1 MSQPQKAQAPKAQTA
16 ITPTRA
22 ENYAEWYQQVVKAA
36 ELAEASDVRGCMV
49 IKPWGYALWENIQR
63 SLDRMF
69 KDTGHRNAYFP
80 LFIPLSFLEKE
91 AEHVEGFAKECAV
104 VTHHRLEPGK
114 KADGRMGLVPAGELQ
129 EPLVVRPTSETI
141 IGASFAKWVQS
152 YRDLPLL
159 INQWANVVRWEMRT
173 RLFLRTTE
181 FLWQEGHT
189 AHATQAEAEEETAK
203 ILAVYTDFAENWMA
217 MPVAFGTKTAAE
229 RFPGAVETYCIEAFM
244 QDRKSLQAGTS
255 HFLGQNFAKASD
267 IKFLDQNSTLQHAW
281 TTSWGV
287 STRLIGGMIRTH
299 ADDDGMVLP
308 PRLAPAHIVIL
319 PVLRD
324 PEKTAMVLEWCKA
337 LAKDLTQIDYYGRK
351 IEVEL
356 DARDLSGG
364 DKVWQWIKKGIP
376 IRLEVGPRDI
386 EKNSVFMARRDKPAK
401 EKIGVERD
409 AFIANIVTLLD
420 EMQKAM
426 YDKALA
432 HRAEHTKTFTDE
444 AAFRAFFTPSQPV
457 VDNEAA
463 EIHGGFAI
471 AAYNGDAKLEAR
483 IKDELGVTVRCIPI
497 EGSFG
502 YDASPATC
510 VFTGTPNARRVIWAK
525 SY

>member
-1 MSQPQKAQAPKAQTA
+1 M
-16 ITPTRA
+16 
-22 ENYAEWYQQVVKAA
+22 
-36 ELAEASDVRGCMV
+36 
-49 IKPWGYALWENIQR
+49 
-63 SLDRMF
+63 
-69 KDTGHRNAYFP
+69 
-80 LFIPLSFLEKE
+80 
-91 AEHVEGFAKECAV
+91 
-104 VTHHRLEPGK
+104 
-114 KADGRMGLVPAGELQ
+114 
-129 EPLVVRPTSETI
+129 
-141 IGASFAKWVQS
+141 
-152 YRDLPLL
+152 
-159 INQWANVVRWEMRT
+159 
-173 RLFLRTTE
+173 
-181 FLWQEGHT
+181 
-189 AHATQAEAEEETAK
+189 
-203 ILAVYTDFAENWMA
+203 
-217 MPVAFGTKTAAE
+217 
-229 RFPGAVETYCIEAFM
+229 
-244 QDRKSLQAGTS
+244 
-255 HFLGQNFAKASD
+255 
-267 IKFLDQNSTLQHAW
+267 
-281 TTSWGV
+281 
-287 STRLIGGMIRTH
+287 TH